1 MAKVFV
7 AIAGNMGSGKTTLT
21 KLLSDRFG
29 WEPFFEP
36 VAENPYLS
44 DFYGDMRRWAFHLQ
58 VSFLTRRFEG
68 HRQIL
73 GSDISALQDR
83 TLYEDWEIFARNLYD
98 TGKMDERDWNA
109 YSHLAEVMCA
119 SLTAPDLMV
128 YLRKSV
134 PRLVE
139 RIRKRGRTYEQS
151 VPLDYLTRLNEAYER
166 FIAGYRRGR
175 LLIIDAE
182 HLDFLEYPD
191 HLDTISAQIAD
202 ALPQRDLFV
211 ATSQP

>member
-36 VAENPYLS
+36 VSENPYLS

-58 VSFLTRRFEG
+58 VCFLTRRFEG
-68 HRQIL
+68 HQQIL
-73 GSDISALQDR
+73 QSDISALQDR
-83 TLYEDWEIFARNLYD
+83 TIYEDWEIFARNLYES
-98 TGKMDERDWNA
+98 GQMEERDWHA
-109 YSHLAEVMCA
+109 YSLLAEVMCQH
-119 SLTAPDLMV
+119 LTPPDLMV

-139 RIRKRGRTYEQS
+139 RIRTRGRAYEQS
-151 VPLDYLTRLNEAYER
+151 IPLDYLTRLNEHYER
-166 FIAGYRRGR
+166 FVAGYKRGR
-175 LLIIDAE
+175 LLVIDAE
-182 HLDFLEYPD
+182 HLDFLEEPD
-191 HLDTISAQIAD
+191 HLDTIAEQITD

-211 ATSQP
+211 STQHP

>member
-21 KLLSDRFG
+21 KLLCDRFG

-36 VAENPYLS
+36 VSENPYLS
-44 DFYGDMRRWAFHLQ
+44 DFYADMRRWAFHLQ
-58 VSFLTRRFEG
+58 VCFLTRRFAG
-68 HRQIL
+68 HQQIL
-73 GSDISALQDR
+73 RSDISALQDR
-83 TLYEDWEIFARNLYD
+83 TIYEDCEIFARNLYD
-98 TGKMDERDWNA
+98 TGKMDARDWSA
-109 YSHLAEVMCA
+109 YSLLAETMCEH
-119 SLTAPDLMV
+119 LTPPDLMV

-139 RIRKRGRTYEQS
+139 RIRKRGREYEQS
-151 VPLDYLTRLNEAYER
+151 VPLEYLTRLNEAYER
-166 FIAGYRRGR
+166 FISTYKRGR

-182 HLDFLEYPD
+182 HLDFLEEPA
-191 HLDTISAQIAD
+191 HLDTIAAQISD

-211 ATSQP
+211 KS